1 VTGRSGIPLE
11 EEDMTG
17 AGLVDFD
24 FNPAVRLARVYVC
37 ACVYIMYV
45 CVYVCMCMCV
55 CVYIYIY
62 MYIQTYADMRA

>member
-45 CVYVCMCMCV
+45 CVCMYVYV
-55 CVYIYIY
+55 CVYIYI
-62 MYIQTYADMRA
+62 YIQTYADMRA